1 MVLKVLAMFLNIY
14 SSASVLTT
22 KKEVTA
28 LYCIITAS
36 KLSLDFGYLSI
47 TKSPGLGNASRHP
60 PRQKNANDETAHMVP
75 DVSTIVSTDDY
86 LMF

>member
-1 MVLKVLAMFLNIY
+1 MVLKVLAKFLNIY

-22 KKEVTA
+22 KKEVRA
-28 LYCIITAS
+28 LYCMITAS

-47 TKSPGLGNASRHP
+47 TKFPGLGNASRHP
-60 PRQKNANDETAHMVP
+60 PRQKNANDETAHVVP
-75 DVSTIVSTDDY
+75 EVSTVPTDDY